1 MPAPSYTTDLT
12 TYDDAST
19 VTNWNEFTGMQT
31 TDGGGGVDPDL
42 AIYGSS
48 CVSESQRK
56 SGLGSI
62 GYHGTGTQPAGWG
75 TGSCFFIWNKFFAP
89 NSLGTLANGGIR
101 VLVGNLRTDNYGWYI
116 DGSDTYPYGGWKNYV
131 IDPTIGSP
139 DMTTGTPDNTWSSV
153 GIGYN
158 LINGISKGNSMTVD
172 IIRWGRGDA
181 IFTGGGPSPTFS
193 YATFNG
199 LAIVNDNATTGR
211 WGLFQDV
218 GGSYLWKGLMSF
230 GTASTAVDF
239 RDSNVVINIDDTTK
253 ITSGF
258 NRIEVVNASSRVDW
272 DTILITKLGTQSKG
286 DFEVI
291 DNADVNIDDC
301 FFTSMGTFTFQSNST
316 INTTTWRLCD
326 QITQGGAVFSE
337 CNFVESA
344 TSSAVIADNIANIS
358 NCSFTSASI
367 INDPISTYYFDES
380 DATAT
385 DPNSVWTSDS
395 NAFDGS
401 ISTNPLCST
410 DGSTS
415 SNFLLA
421 EGTNAPVNGGAIS
434 LVKARVHNRT
444 PGVPQNSGS
453 VEAAIYTDALGELL
467 GTPNKDG
474 DSPGYG
480 SYATLS
486 TPSGGWTW
494 TKVQALEV
502 KLYRTGGALAND
514 TEPSRVEIEV
524 TSDVIEYGTG
534 HAIEIPNGATGTYIF
549 TGNLF
554 DGYATQSGS
563 TGNEMIYNNSGG
575 LVTINVGSPGDTPTI
590 RNGASA
596 STVVNNNITVTLIGL
611 KDNTEVRVY
620 NAGTQ
625 SELAG
630 IESATGGGIDDREF
644 AFSLGAAL
652 SVDIVVHNVDYE
664 YLRLDAFTIP
674 GSNSSVPIQQVFDR
688 NYNNPV

>member
-1 MPAPSYTTDLT
+1 MAAASYTTDLQ
-12 TYDDAST
+12 TYDLAIT
-19 VTNWNEFTGMQT
+19 VTNWGELTGMVG
-31 TDGGGGVDPDL
+31 TDGNGNADPDL
-42 AIYGSS
+42 AIHGAT
-48 CVSESQRK
+48 CISESQRK
-56 SGLGSI
+56 SGIGSI
-62 GYHGTGTQPAGWG
+62 AYDGTAPTWTSGW
-75 TGSCFFIWNKFFAP
+75 SYFIWNKFFAP
-89 NSLGTLANGGIR
+89 NSLGTLAQGGLR
-101 VLVGNLRTDNYGWYI
+101 VAVGDTVANYYGWYV
-116 DGSDTYPYGGWKNYV
+116 DGSDTYQYGGWKNYAV
-131 IDPTIGSP
+131 NPEENASAVQTQ
-139 DMTTGTPDNTWSSV
+139 GTPNGTWNTV
-153 GIGYN
+153 GMGYN
-158 LINGISKGNSMTVD
+158 LPINGISKGNSATVD
-172 IIRWGRGDA
+172 IIRYGRGEA
-181 IFTGGGPSPTFS
+181 IITGGGPSPTFS
-193 YATFNG
+193 YATFDG
-199 LAIVNDNATTGR
+199 LALVNDNATTGR

-575 LVTINVGSPGDTPTI
+575 LVTINVGSPGDTPTY
-590 RNGASA
+590 RNGTGA
-596 STVVNNNITVTLIGL
+596 STVVNNNVTVTLTGL